1 MISQKKISC
10 QTKSLG
16 FDHGNR
22 LSFDRNIE
30 LDECKMICDGK
41 SECMF
46 FLFSHHD
53 SSCHTFKTCDK
64 PKQEATKTFGTIYAN
79 NKGNKFNSI
88 LYVVL
93 TIWIKLYIYYFADYF
108 FYIRHK
114 FQFQNIHVRRD
125 FV

>member
-30 LDECKMICDGK
+30 LDECKMICDRKPG
-41 SECMF
+41 CMF

-53 SSCHTFKTCDK
+53 KSCHTFKTCDK
-64 PKQEATKTFGTIYAN
+64 PKQEVTKTFGTIYAN

-88 LYVVL
+88 LYVFL
-93 TIWIKLYIYYFADYF
+93 TIWINIYYYSDYF
-108 FYIRHK
+108 LYK
-114 FQFQNIHVRRD
+114 
-125 FV
+125 